1 MVTMSDR
8 RNNNND
14 AKKRRADDGGSVVA
28 AAAAAVETPSSK
40 DDKLMSALHQLLDQN
55 STQMAMI
62 KNMQGDITSM
72 KGEITQLREKCDGME
87 KIMLSRFDGVDNKQ
101 KYHEVLMQ
109 NQKWNYSAPRP
120 SQEYWNTIDDA
131 DVGYVEEFLEQ
142 IKEETEG
149 MRNGKDGYE
158 IVIDPNNSVQYN
170 QVFLSHWEEF
180 ANALEQYQYCLKCLS
195 DDGNK
200 SMLQLCNVELPDTVI
215 QLLPN
220 ALMWT
225 HFHHLT
231 LQNNN
236 FGQGGIDFAL
246 KYLQNNRI
254 LEEFCF
260 NDNPIENMKDI
271 KQLCR
276 IIKEHPSIKY
286 LTVRGCEGIDG
297 YEMLQRIMVAGKDK
311 LLGVELSSD
320 DIRTRGGTFIS
331 DFLASNPILN
341 DLDISCNLLDDNDA
355 IAIANAL
362 KHNTKL
368 HVLDIRYNEAMT
380 KVGWEAL
387 QEAEFDDTSLNSAA
401 DSNHICRMGYP
412 HHLQGLRT
420 SGINCYPCIDPLY
433 VRQKKIYSILSSRH
447 RNASNVEHF
456 ENVPVELLPAM
467 LVSIQKYANYHVPVD
482 APDQADNDVTPV
494 SIVFE
499 ILQRWDKSLATFEA
513 LSS

>member
-72 KGEITQLREKCDGME
+72 KGEITQLREKCNGME
-87 KIMLSRFDGVDNKQ
+87 KIMLSRFDVVDNKQ
-101 KYHEVLMQ
+101 KYHRVLLQ
-109 NQKWNYSAPRP
+109 NQKWKYSAPRP
-120 SQEYWNTIDDA
+120 SQQYWDSLDEDGDQDDA
-131 DVGYVEEFLEQ
+131 AEEFLEQ
-142 IKEETEG
+142 IKEGTEL
-149 MRNGKDGYE
+149 MRYGNGRYY
-158 IVIDPNNSVQYN
+158 ILVCPNISVPYN
-170 QVFLSHWEEF
+170 QEFLPHWEEF
-180 ANALEQYQYCLKCLS
+180 ADALEQHEYCLKCLP
-195 DDGNK
+195 DDGIE
-200 SMLQLCNVELPDTVI
+200 SVLRICNVELPDNV
-215 QLLPN
+215 LRSLSN
-220 ALMWT
+220 ALKST
-225 HFHHLT
+225 HFRQFA

-297 YEMLQRIMVAGKDK
+297 YEMLQRIMAAGKYNLKTVD
-311 LLGVELSSD
+311 LGNN
-320 DIRTRGGTFIS
+320 DISTGGDTFIP
-331 DFLASNPILN
+331 DFLASNPILE
-341 DLDISCNLLDDNDA
+341 NLMLTGNYIDNNDA
-355 IAIANAL
+355 MAIASAL

-368 HVLDIRYNEAMT
+368 RFLDIRHNIIKKSGWKALR
-380 KVGWEAL
+380 KV
-387 QEAEFDDTSLNSAA
+387 EFDDTSLNAA
-401 DSNHICRMGYP
+401 FDSNHTCYICYP
-412 HHLQGLRT
+412 HDLRFRRMSDFPNHNPT
-420 SGINCYPCIDPLY
+420 Y
-433 VRQKKIYSILSSRH
+433 VGQKKIYSILSSRN
-447 RNASNVEHF
+447 RKYSNVEHY
-456 ENVPVELLPAM
+456 EDVPVELLPDM
-467 LVSIQKYANYHVPVD
+467 LVSIQKYANYHVPD
-482 APDQADNDVTPV
+482 RAPDQADNDVIPV